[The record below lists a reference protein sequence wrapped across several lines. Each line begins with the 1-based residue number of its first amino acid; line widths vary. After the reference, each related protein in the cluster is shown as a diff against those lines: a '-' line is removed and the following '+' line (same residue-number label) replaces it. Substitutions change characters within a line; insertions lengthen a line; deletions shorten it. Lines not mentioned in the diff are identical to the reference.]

1 MSAKSG
7 EVNPVM
13 MDACVHLLVD
23 NVALDFLYEMNN
35 HELNQFFF
43 QVDFDRGIGFDV
55 NDF

>member
-35 HELNQFFF
+35 NELNQFFF
-43 QVDFDRGIGFDV
+43 QVDFDRGIGFVV